1 MLVPSAEMRATGD
14 SQAWKIMRHRAF
26 LLFFALI
33 PCTVLAVFNGGMLSL
48 ASCSLKSSM
57 VARML

>member
-14 SQAWKIMRHRAF
+14 NQAWKIMSHRTF
-26 LLFFALI
+26 LLFFALV

-48 ASCSLKSSM
+48 ASHSPKSNM